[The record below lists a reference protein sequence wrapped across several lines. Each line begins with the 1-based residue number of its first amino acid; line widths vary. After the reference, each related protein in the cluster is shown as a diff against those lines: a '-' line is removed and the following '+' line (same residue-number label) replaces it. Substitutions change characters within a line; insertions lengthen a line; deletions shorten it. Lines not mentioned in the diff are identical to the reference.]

1 MQCLSH
7 KLGSNN
13 SQPKT
18 LLSFKMLPTQRP
30 FISISVK
37 LEYCPLFNITHK
49 AAY

>member
-7 KLGSNN
+7 KLGSNS

-18 LLSFKMLPTQRP
+18 LSFEMLPTQRP

-37 LEYCPLFNITHK
+37 LEECLLFTITHK